1 MRNAILFLLNY
12 AKANNLTFE
21 DAARRYLLSKG
32 EYQSAV
38 KGYIRQAGFIPD
50 VGIMEQARQAGY
62 LIMQEAGDK
71 METYLNLEP
80 GFIPTYY
87 RRYNFYNLANTYPAV
102 FVACIYLS
110 LEQAPV
116 SNFLFMSAE
125 QTEKL
130 KKGAKQAA
138 KFLQEKVKDVKDL
151 AGKVADVGKKVA
163 LAPFR
168 GPFLLLVRF
177 NVFNLAREL
186 NRAIAAA
193 RQETKNMWENEVGGD
208 FAQLVSAVNLGKKE
222 MPILPGKSQTF
233 SGLKYSSLDPVSA
246 GTTATASTPVLAI
259 VKGFL
264 VAIKAKV
271 ALFLKTAGGGYL
283 AAELQDEW
291 KEYKEDK
298 KKQLEEE
305 TKKAIDDTINN
316 AKQELKGEAK
326 EILDEGIKAGKDIVS
341 GKLNNTSMNLPE
353 RGDIKTPFGNLSFNL
368 TNNKADI
375 IKLMIGAVVVVAIF
389 YFMRRK

>member
-21 DAARRYLLSKG
+21 DAARQYLLSKG

-102 FVACIYLS
+102 FVACIFLS

-125 QTEKL
+125 QTAAV
-130 KKGAKQAA
+130 KKAAGQAA
-138 KFLQEKVKDVKDL
+138 TWLQDKVKDVKDL

-177 NVFNLAREL
+177 NVFNLGREL
-186 NRAIAAA
+186 NRALLAD
-193 RQETKNMWENEVGGD
+193 RQGLKNMWENEVGGD
-208 FAQLVSAVNLGKKE
+208 FAQLVTTINLGKKE

-233 SGLKYSSLDPVSA
+233 SGLKYSSLDPASA
-246 GTTATASTPVLAI
+246 TTTAAASTPVLVTA
-259 VKGFL
+259 
-264 VAIKAKV
+264 KA
-271 ALFLKTAGGGYL
+271 YL
-283 AAELQDEW
+283 AATAGKIAAYGATLAKAAAAGAGAKVTEELTDFRNE
-291 KEYKEDK
+291 KERE
-298 KKQLEEE
+298 LEE
-305 TKKAIDDTINN
+305 KAKRALDNTID
-316 AKQELKGEAK
+316 KGFEFLQSKGK
-326 EILDEGIKAGKDIVS
+326 EKG
-341 GKLNNTSMNLPE
+341 MNLPE

-375 IKLMIGAVVVVAIF
+375 IKLMIGALVVVAIF